1 MAELTHNG
9 VKYLL
14 EPRQHDLYGMGGDLY
29 LAEADGS
36 RPKEPIAFIPG
47 KDESTA
53 ALLAQQ
59 WLKVA
64 FPAEAPKGKKK

>member
-9 VKYLL
+9 VKYFM
-14 EPRQHDLYGMGGDLY
+14 EARQDDLYGMGGDLFM
-29 LAEADGS
+29 AEPDGS
-36 RPKEPIAFIPG
+36 RPQEPIAFIPG
-47 KDESTA
+47 KDEGTA

>member
-1 MAELTHNG
+1 M
-9 VKYLL
+9 KYLL

-29 LAEADGS
+29 LAEGDGS

-47 KDESTA
+47 KDENAA